1 MATIIR
7 QAYIDKIE
15 KYLGK
20 ETIIVL
26 VGQRRVGKSYMM
38 KTVRDQKASNPD
50 NNIIYID
57 KEKREFDSIRN
68 YQDLNQYID
77 EHFVASKH
85 NYILID
91 EIQDITE
98 FERSIRS
105 FRTEPNTD
113 IIITGSNAKMLSNEL
128 STLIGGRYK
137 EIYIQSLSYKEF
149 LVFHQLPDNDDSL
162 AKYIQ
167 YGGLPGL
174 AKIGLEEDD
183 AREYQMDIF
192 HTVLLKNVIMR
203 NRIRNVPFL
212 ENLVRFLADN
222 TGKLISANSIAKYMK
237 SQGESITSTVIIN
250 YISFLCEAYIL
261 HKVNRFDIH
270 GKRIFETNDKF
281 YFEDNGIRNALAGG
295 TREGDIE
302 KVIEN
307 IIYQHLIRLGYQVY
321 VGQLQAG
328 EIDFVCTKPDGQRI
342 YVQASYIIADMA
354 TREREFGNLRAIND
368 NYPKYVISMTPL
380 LTRNDDNGITH
391 LHLRKFLKE
400 GLSGTRCKS
409 TKFQTDMQIILR
421 KRPSLPLLKQIK
433 KKRAYL
439 VRANTETFAN
449 FANEK

>member
-7 QAYIDKIE
+7 QSYIDKIE
-15 KYLGK
+15 RYLGK

-26 VGQRRVGKSYMM
+26 VGQRRVGKSCMM
-38 KTVRDQKASNPD
+38 KMIRDRKKAD
-50 NNIIYID
+50 DCNNIIFID
-57 KEKREFDSIRN
+57 KEKREFDNIQT
-68 YQDLNQYID
+68 YQDLNDYIG
-77 EHFVASKH
+77 EHFLSDKH

-91 EIQDITE
+91 EIQDIRE

-105 FRTEPNTD
+105 YRTEPNTD
-113 IIITGSNAKMLSNEL
+113 IIITGSNARMLSNEL

-137 EIYIQSLSYKEF
+137 EIYIQSLSYNEF
-149 LVFHQLPDNDDSL
+149 LEFHQLSDNGEAL
-162 AKYIQ
+162 ALYIQ

-183 AREYQMDIF
+183 AREYQMDIY
-192 HTVLLKNVIMR
+192 HTVLLKDVIMR
-203 NRIRNVPFL
+203 NQIRNVPFL

-237 SQGESITSTVIIN
+237 SQGESITSTAIIN

-261 HKVNRFDIH
+261 HKVNRYDIH

-281 YFEDNGIRNALAGG
+281 YFEDNGIRNAIAGG

-307 IIYQHLIRLGYQVY
+307 IIYQNLIRLGYQVY

-328 EIDFVCTKPDGQRI
+328 EIDFVCTKPGGERI
-342 YVQASYIIADMA
+342 YVQASYIIADDA
-354 TREREFGNLRAIND
+354 TREREFGNLRAIKD

-380 LTRNDDNGITH
+380 LTKNDNDGITH
-391 LHLRKFLKE
+391 LHLRKFLTE
-400 GLSGTRCKS
+400 G
-409 TKFQTDMQIILR
+409 I
-421 KRPSLPLLKQIK
+421 
-433 KKRAYL
+433 
-439 VRANTETFAN
+439 
-449 FANEK
+449 

>member
-26 VGQRRVGKSYMM
+26 VGQRRVGKSYIM

-400 GLSGTRCKS
+400 GL
-409 TKFQTDMQIILR
+409 
-421 KRPSLPLLKQIK
+421 
-433 KKRAYL
+433 
-439 VRANTETFAN
+439 
-449 FANEK
+449 

>member
-137 EIYIQSLSYKEF
+137 EIYIQSLSYEEF

-222 TGKLISANSIAKYMK
+222 TGNLISANSIAKYMK

-328 EIDFVCTKPDGQRI
+328 EINFVCTKPDGQRI

-400 GLSGTRCKS
+400 G
-409 TKFQTDMQIILR
+409 F
-421 KRPSLPLLKQIK
+421 
-433 KKRAYL
+433 
-439 VRANTETFAN
+439 
-449 FANEK
+449 

>member
-137 EIYIQSLSYKEF
+137 EIYIQSLSYEEF

-192 HTVLLKNVIMR
+192 HTVLLKDVIMR
-203 NRIRNVPFL
+203 NQIRNVPFL

-261 HKVNRFDIH
+261 HKMNRFDIH
-270 GKRIFETNDKF
+270 GKRIFKTNDKF

-295 TREGDIE
+295 TREDDIE

-354 TREREFGNLRAIND
+354 TREREFGNLRSIND

-400 GLSGTRCKS
+400 G
-409 TKFQTDMQIILR
+409 F
-421 KRPSLPLLKQIK
+421 
-433 KKRAYL
+433 
-439 VRANTETFAN
+439 
-449 FANEK
+449 

>member
-50 NNIIYID
+50 NNIIYLD
-57 KEKREFDSIRN
+57 KEKREFDSIIN

-137 EIYIQSLSYKEF
+137 EIYIQSLSYEEF

-192 HTVLLKNVIMR
+192 HTVLLKDVIMR

-222 TGKLISANSIAKYMK
+222 TGNLISANSIAKYMK

-400 GLSGTRCKS
+400 GL
-409 TKFQTDMQIILR
+409 
-421 KRPSLPLLKQIK
+421 
-433 KKRAYL
+433 
-439 VRANTETFAN
+439 
-449 FANEK
+449 

>member
-137 EIYIQSLSYKEF
+137 EIYIQSLSYEEF

-192 HTVLLKNVIMR
+192 HTVLLKDVIMR

-342 YVQASYIIADMA
+342 YVQTSYIIADMA

-400 GLSGTRCKS
+400 GL
-409 TKFQTDMQIILR
+409 
-421 KRPSLPLLKQIK
+421 
-433 KKRAYL
+433 
-439 VRANTETFAN
+439 
-449 FANEK
+449 

>member
-1 MATIIR
+1 MVTIIR

-137 EIYIQSLSYKEF
+137 EIYIQSLSYEEF

-192 HTVLLKNVIMR
+192 HTVLLKDVIMR

-270 GKRIFETNDKF
+270 GKRILETNDKF

-400 GLSGTRCKS
+400 GL
-409 TKFQTDMQIILR
+409 
-421 KRPSLPLLKQIK
+421 
-433 KKRAYL
+433 
-439 VRANTETFAN
+439 
-449 FANEK
+449 

>member
-7 QAYIDKIE
+7 QSYIDKIE

-26 VGQRRVGKSYMM
+26 VGQRRVGKSCMM
-38 KTVRDQKASNPD
+38 KMIRDRKKADDS
-50 NNIIYID
+50 NNIIFID
-57 KEKREFDSIRN
+57 KEKREFDNIQT
-68 YQDLNQYID
+68 YQDLNDYIG
-77 EHFVASKH
+77 EHFLSDKH

-91 EIQDITE
+91 EIQDIRE

-105 FRTEPNTD
+105 YRTEPNTD
-113 IIITGSNAKMLSNEL
+113 IIITGSNARMLSNEL

-137 EIYIQSLSYKEF
+137 EIYIQSLSYNEF
-149 LVFHQLPDNDDSL
+149 LEFHQLSDNDEAL
-162 AKYIQ
+162 ALYIL

-183 AREYQMDIF
+183 AREYQMDIY
-192 HTVLLKNVIMR
+192 HTVLLKDVIMR
-203 NRIRNVPFL
+203 NQIRNVPFL

-237 SQGESITSTVIIN
+237 SQGESITSTAIIN

-261 HKVNRFDIH
+261 HKVNRYDIH

-281 YFEDNGIRNALAGG
+281 YFEDNGIRNAIAGG

-307 IIYQHLIRLGYQVY
+307 IIYQNLIRLGYQVY

-328 EIDFVCTKPDGQRI
+328 EIDFVCTKPGGERI
-342 YVQASYIIADMA
+342 YVQASYIIADDA
-354 TREREFGNLRAIND
+354 TREREFGNLRAIKD

-380 LTRNDDNGITH
+380 LTKNDDDGITH
-391 LHLRKFLKE
+391 LHLRKFLTE
-400 GLSGTRCKS
+400 G
-409 TKFQTDMQIILR
+409 I
-421 KRPSLPLLKQIK
+421 
-433 KKRAYL
+433 
-439 VRANTETFAN
+439 
-449 FANEK
+449 

>member
-7 QAYIDKIE
+7 QSYIDKIE

-26 VGQRRVGKSYMM
+26 VGQRRVGKSCMM
-38 KTVRDQKASNPD
+38 KMIRDRKMADDD

-57 KEKREFDSIRN
+57 KEKREFDYIQT
-68 YQDLNQYID
+68 YQDLNDYIGQ
-77 EHFVASKH
+77 HFLSDKH

-91 EIQDITE
+91 EIQDIRE

-105 FRTEPNTD
+105 YRTEPNTD
-113 IIITGSNAKMLSNEL
+113 IIITGSNARMLSNEL

-137 EIYIQSLSYKEF
+137 EIYIQSLSYNEF
-149 LVFHQLPDNDDSL
+149 LEFHQLSDNDEAL
-162 AKYIQ
+162 ALYIL

-183 AREYQMDIF
+183 AREYQMDIY
-192 HTVLLKNVIMR
+192 HTVLLKDVIMR
-203 NRIRNVPFL
+203 NQIRNVPFL

-237 SQGESITSTVIIN
+237 SQGESITSTAIIN

-261 HKVNRFDIH
+261 HKVNRYDIR

-281 YFEDNGIRNALAGG
+281 YFEDNGIRNAIAGG

-307 IIYQHLIRLGYQVY
+307 IIYQNLIRLGYQVY
-321 VGQLQAG
+321 VGQQQAG
-328 EIDFVCTKPDGQRI
+328 EIDFVCTKPGGERI
-342 YVQASYIIADMA
+342 YVQASYIIADDA
-354 TREREFGNLRAIND
+354 TREREFGNLRSIKD

-380 LTRNDDNGITH
+380 LTKNDNDGITH
-391 LHLRKFLKE
+391 LHLRKFLTE
-400 GLSGTRCKS
+400 G
-409 TKFQTDMQIILR
+409 I
-421 KRPSLPLLKQIK
+421 
-433 KKRAYL
+433 
-439 VRANTETFAN
+439 
-449 FANEK
+449 

>member
-7 QAYIDKIE
+7 QSYIDKIE
-15 KYLGK
+15 RYLGK

-26 VGQRRVGKSYMM
+26 VGQRRVGKSYTLKMI
-38 KTVRDQKASNPD
+38 RDRKKADEN

-57 KEKREFDSIRN
+57 KEKREFDDIQT
-68 YQDLNQYID
+68 YQDLNNYIGQ
-77 EHFVASKH
+77 HFLSDKH
-85 NYILID
+85 NYVLID
-91 EIQDITE
+91 EIQDIKE

-105 FRTEPNTD
+105 YRTEPNTD
-113 IIITGSNAKMLSNEL
+113 IIITGSNARMLSNEL

-137 EIYIQSLSYKEF
+137 EIYIQSLSYNEF
-149 LVFHQLPDNDDSL
+149 LEFHHLTDNDESL
-162 AKYIQ
+162 TQYIQ

-183 AREYQMDIF
+183 AREYQMDIY
-192 HTVLLKNVIMR
+192 HTVLLKDVIMR
-203 NRIRNVPFL
+203 NKIRNVPFL

-261 HKVNRFDIH
+261 HKVNRYDIH

-281 YFEDNGIRNALAGG
+281 YFEDNGIRNAIAGG

-321 VGQLQAG
+321 VGQLQAA
-328 EIDFVCTKPDGQRI
+328 EIDFVCTKPGGERI
-342 YVQASYIIADMA
+342 YVQASYIIADDA
-354 TREREFGNLRAIND
+354 TREREFGNLRLIKD

-380 LTRNDDNGITH
+380 LTKNDDGGITH

-400 GLSGTRCKS
+400 GL
-409 TKFQTDMQIILR
+409 
-421 KRPSLPLLKQIK
+421 
-433 KKRAYL
+433 
-439 VRANTETFAN
+439 
-449 FANEK
+449 